1 MLCVCRWMA
10 KTGAL
15 NRRGDPVLK
24 AATDVP
30 VPPVYFSLQVI
41 PAPATYLRLDG
52 YTDDYT
58 PTGLVDKQYI
68 KEIRFK
74 VFNSYNSLTCSSDPD
89 ACPWR
94 VQFDPSGPL
103 KADDVFVNSRGMC
116 ICATCVCSVNLL
128 VLSMY
133 TTIIY

>member
-1 MLCVCRWMA
+1 MA

-15 NRRGDPVLK
+15 NRRGDPILK
-24 AATDVP
+24 AASDVP
-30 VPPVYFSLQVI
+30 VPPVYFALQVV

-58 PTGLVDKQYI
+58 PTGLVDKQCI

-89 ACPWR
+89 EHPWR

-103 KADDVFVNSRGMC
+103 KAGDVFVNSRGTC
-116 ICATCVCSVNLL
+116 ICATCVCYVNLL

-133 TTIIY
+133 TTVIY